1 MMSWAPRWIGAEQV
15 GTNIGISTTSFL
27 TLVAYLF
34 ATTAMLPPVAYRT
47 RMDWFIFLGMVLVFA
62 GLDQTVFS
70 AVLVEQTKTAL
81 AEKLNRYSRVIDPV
95 LLLLV
100 LLFAFVF

>member
-1 MMSWAPRWIGAEQV
+1 MS
-15 GTNIGISTTSFL
+15 ISTTSLL

-47 RMDWFIFLGMVLVFA
+47 RMDWFIFLGMILVFA
-62 GLDQTVFS
+62 SLVQTVAS
-70 AVLVEQTKTAL
+70 AVLVRQDRTAL
-81 AEKLNRYSRVIDPV
+81 VEKFNCWSRIIDPV